1 MSANG
6 SGAASSKRGIAR
18 WPTWLRQLGW
28 PGVLGAGLLLGC
40 AGFIELALPQRRE
53 AVAQTESEVRR
64 LRHGLVARADAG
76 STAASTPAQAD
87 PAQSWAQLWFGLPDE
102 GQRLAMQARVL
113 DSAQQVGVPLQA
125 VQWQGETVKWI
136 GPVHGLWR
144 QRMVMPVQATY
155 PALRTWLDR
164 LQREPA
170 LTVDALDIQ
179 RNDLQSDQVS
189 AQVSLSLWW
198 RQTRREAP

>member
-6 SGAASSKRGIAR
+6 LAPSGGGASKLPA
-18 WPTWLRQLGW
+18 WLRQLGW

-40 AGFIELALPQRRE
+40 AGFIEMTLPQRRE
-53 AVAQTESEVRR
+53 AVDQTESEVRR
-64 LRHGLVARADAG
+64 LRHGLIASAEAG
-76 STAASTPAQAD
+76 SKAASAPAQAD
-87 PAQSWAQLWFGLPDE
+87 PTQAWAQLWFALPDE

-113 DSAQQVGVPLQA
+113 DLAQQVGVPLQA

-136 GPVHGLWR
+136 GPASGLWR

-198 RQTRREAP
+198 RQNRREVP